1 MRPIEVSGPVTLV
14 GPVTN
19 TQIPSVPIKPA
30 IVQPPVISLL
40 PAAAPATITP
50 MPTHGV
56 SITMVPQPPA
66 IAQPVAVSAASGS
79 SRPRGRPPGSKNINT
94 KANISNMPAIPN
106 IATTLLSPMAHM
118 SAHLP
123 DLNQITAHVDP
134 SLRPQ
139 ILGLLATPTFM
150 QTLGQFSEPTSMTTF
165 LKEYLRLSNYQQI
178 PQLVSSFMDVLS
190 RLATAINVSNS
201 IGANPMHGKPQK
213 TTKKQATVPKQP
225 AMSITTV
232 PSKQP
237 PPAHSAQK
245 PNLGQSLPPNTAI
258 TPVSHSVQSFMPPS
272 ASTVISVG
280 SGQLT
285 ITPSI
290 SITPNPQPILSNL
303 PQLPLPNFNM
313 GIPAIPPKQPKQPKE
328 KKPNPPKVYPDLG
341 MNIPRDLPKSLSI
354 IPSSTSMTPM
364 GMPSMNIEILPKPKK
379 APASKAKQNLQ
390 AAQSTPPQQPTKST
404 ILQSHSYLKAS
415 PSNQSAH
422 SQLMMVDQ
430 LQQLL
435 KTNDANFMS
444 QFEQFLST
452 PPTQQAT
459 SKAIKPILPLNAPD
473 TQSKGTI
480 KVKQMDQLTNKPK
493 ANPKP
498 KATSVKAIPP
508 PQAFT
513 NASIIGKGQAMSGTS
528 NLLNAYGLPNV
539 MQSMP
544 STSYPSKSNLPS
556 NMATLHAINIPA
568 NLAANQIRWVFIVL
582 SFYGI
587 QG

>member
-1 MRPIEVSGPVTLV
+1 MFPIDISGPVTNV
-14 GPVTN
+14 GSIASP
-19 TQIPSVPIKPA
+19 QIPNMPIKPA
-30 IVQPPVISLL
+30 PVQAPVISLL
-40 PAAAPATITP
+40 PATAPTAITP

-56 SITMVPQPPA
+56 SITMVPQPPVMP
-66 IAQPVAVSAASGS
+66 QPVVLPTVSGS
-79 SRPRGRPPGSKNINT
+79 SRPRGRPPGSKNVAG
-94 KANISNMPAIPN
+94 KANISNVPAIPN
-106 IATTLLSPMAHM
+106 TVTTLLQPMAQM
-118 SAHLP
+118 PAHLP

-150 QTLGQFSEPTSMTTF
+150 QTLGQFSDPTTF
-165 LKEYLRLSNYQQI
+165 LQEYLRLSNYQQI

-190 RLATAINVSNS
+190 RLATAINASNN
-201 IGANPMHGKPQK
+201 IGANPMQAKPQK
-213 TTKKQATVPKQP
+213 TTKKQATAPTQP

-245 PNLGQSLPPNTAI
+245 PNLGQSLPRNTAI
-258 TPVSHSVQSFMPPS
+258 TPVSHSVQNFMPPS

-290 SITPNPQPILSNL
+290 SITPNPQPILTNL

-313 GIPAIPPKQPKQPKE
+313 AKATNPPKQPKQPKE
-328 KKPNPPKVYPDLG
+328 KKTNPPKMYPDLG
-341 MNIPRDLPKSLSI
+341 MNIPMDLPKSLSI
-354 IPSSTSMTPM
+354 IPSSTSKTPM
-364 GMPSMNIEILPKPKK
+364 GMPPMNMEILPKPKK
-379 APASKAKQNLQ
+379 TPANKVKQNIQASKST
-390 AAQSTPPQQPTKST
+390 AAQQPPKST
-404 ILQSHSYLKAS
+404 ILQSHSYLKTS
-415 PSNQSAH
+415 PTSQAAH

-435 KTNDANFMS
+435 KSNDVNFMS
-444 QFEQFLST
+444 QFEQFLSIPAAQT
-452 PPTQQAT
+452 AAT
-459 SKAIKPILPLNAPD
+459 SKAIKPILPIPSPD

-493 ANPKP
+493 APKQKTTAA
-498 KATSVKAIPP
+498 KANPP
-508 PQAFT
+508 PQTFAS
-513 NASIIGKGQAMSGTS
+513 ASIIGKGQTVSGTS

-544 STSYPSKSNLPS
+544 SSSYPSNPKLSS
-556 NMATLHAINIPA
+556 NMASLHAMNIPA
-568 NLAANQIRWVFIVL
+568 NLAVNQIRWVFIVL
-582 SFYGI
+582 SFF
-587 QG
+587 